1 MLDKYQCQPISSVIS
16 DIPINDIKW
25 CELGDNILIT
35 GGGHSNKG
43 IITLYDQQ
51 LNELYQM

>member
-43 IITLYDQQ
+43 IITLYD
-51 LNELYQM
+51 